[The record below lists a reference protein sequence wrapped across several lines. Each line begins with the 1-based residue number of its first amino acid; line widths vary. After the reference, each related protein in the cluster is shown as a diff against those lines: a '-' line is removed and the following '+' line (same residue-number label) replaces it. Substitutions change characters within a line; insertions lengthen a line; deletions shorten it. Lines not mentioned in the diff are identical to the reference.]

1 VSKAHDDS
9 SRASKDD
16 ARGAKVAG
24 DAKKVTVDGATPR
37 RVRSAGPRERSG
49 PIGITSGDFSTP
61 LVRKRTTTQP
71 RGVPVVGNQVVPAAP
86 SLDEPVKA
94 AIPDD
99 AVDDDPITPPP
110 EPAAE
115 PVSEDTLQIAPPA
128 AVGATPAAPVDAIPV
143 AMPTRPAP
151 PPVPSD
157 DDPFS
162 PGGPAPRVD
171 IDAEAALLAAEAA
184 AVRALDSG
192 PLTPPPEVLSSAAPA
207 AAPDLAETPTPPPEV
222 KAPTP
227 APETTVT
234 RTPPPDVV
242 AAARTPLPEPMA
254 APLTP
259 APEAVVAP
267 RPPLPDSAD
276 ATLTPPPTMVS
287 SVKAASE
294 ITVTRTPSP
303 ELVAATRTPPP
314 EIGAVLTPPPH
325 LSDDYSSPIAAA
337 AAAAASAV
345 EPLTPPPELQAPPA
359 EEAGSNGAGLAPGAE
374 GAPLPTLEMQANV
387 GLATLPAVALSDAEG
402 EVPGHDSAGATPSE
416 EALDA
421 EVDGDEHVEMM
432 DGSEEGVDVSPTTQA
447 QALRGPALKA
457 APPPIPGR
465 HLRTPGPELIAPP
478 PPVVAAVAV
487 VPPII
492 PEALAQRP
500 RRPKRSKPWFEEV
513 FDEDYL
519 RTLPFMRADQ
529 TLREVEFVADA
540 LRVGAGAEILDV
552 ACGYGRHAFEL
563 VQRGYNVTGLDLS
576 LPLLLRAAEESKR
589 LSLPV
594 KFVHGDMREMEFEQQ
609 FDGAYSMLTSFGY
622 FDEDTNLRVAERIG
636 RALKP
641 GARFLLD
648 IVNRDYVVSDLPVR
662 VWWEGTGC
670 VVLEEV
676 DFNFHTSRIV
686 THRSIVFEDGRQL
699 EQEMSVRA
707 YSLHEIGRLL
717 RQAGFRVID
726 VSGGL
731 NTRGQFFGNV
741 SRSLLIV
748 AEKREADSA
757 QPL

>member
-9 SRASKDD
+9 SRGSKDQT
-16 ARGAKVAG
+16 RGTKVAA
-24 DAKKVTVDGATPR
+24 DPKKVVDGATPR
-37 RVRSAGPRERSG
+37 RVRPTGPRERSG

-61 LVRKRTTTQP
+61 VVRKRTTTQP
-71 RGVPVVGNQVVPAAP
+71 RGTPILGNQVLPTP

-94 AIPDD
+94 SVADAIEDEP
-99 AVDDDPITPPP
+99 VTPPP
-110 EPAAE
+110 ALADAPAPDAE
-115 PVSEDTLQIAPPA
+115 A
-128 AVGATPAAPVDAIPV
+128 AVDLGALPSAPVEGIPV
-143 AMPTRPAP
+143 AMPIRP
-151 PPVPSD
+151 PPLPTGD
-157 DDPFS
+157 DDPFAS
-162 PGGPAPRVD
+162 PAPARVD
-171 IDAEAALLAAEAA
+171 IDAEAAALAAEAA

-192 PLTPPPEVLSSAAPA
+192 PLTPPPEVVAAQKAPTSDAPEA
-207 AAPDLAETPTPPPEV
+207 ATPPPEV
-222 KAPTP
+222 KAAPQTP
-227 APETTVT
+227 APEITLTG
-234 RTPPPDVV
+234 TPPADPG
-242 AAARTPLPEPMA
+242 
-254 APLTP
+254 
-259 APEAVVAP
+259 
-267 RPPLPDSAD
+267 D
-276 ATLTPPPTMVS
+276 ATLTPPPEV
-287 SVKAASE
+287 AAAKVAPE
-294 ITVTRTPSP
+294 IT
-303 ELVAATRTPPP
+303 LMRTPPP
-314 EIGAVLTPPPH
+314 ELVEATRTPLPETASVRTPAPRA
-325 LSDDYSSPIAAA
+325 SDDHSSPIAAA
-337 AAAAASAV
+337 AAAAAAAADADADQV
-345 EPLTPPPELQAPPA
+345 TPPPEPKLHEPTASAQ
-359 EEAGSNGAGLAPGAE
+359 GADIEPGAD
-374 GAPLPTLEMQANV
+374 GAALPSLEMQANA
-387 GLATLPAVALSDAEG
+387 GLATLPAVALSDADGLVSNES
-402 EVPGHDSAGATPSE
+402 VAD

-421 EVDGDEHVEMM
+421 EVDADEHVEMM
-432 DGSEEGVDVSPTTQA
+432 EGGEDGVDASPADQA
-447 QALRGPALKA
+447 RALRGP
-457 APPPIPGR
+457 APPPIPGT

-478 PPVVAAVAV
+478 PDPRPAPAA
-487 VPPII
+487 PPTL

-529 TLREVEFVADA
+529 TLREVEFISEA
-540 LRVGAGAEILDV
+540 LRAGAGAEILDV
-552 ACGYGRHAFEL
+552 GCGYGRHAFEL

-589 LSLPV
+589 RALPV
-594 KFVHGDMREMEFEQQ
+594 KFVQGDMREMEFEKQ

-686 THRSIVFEDGRQL
+686 THRSIVFEDGRQV
-699 EQEMSVRA
+699 EQEISVRA

-717 RQAGFRVID
+717 RQAGFRVMD

-748 AEKREADSA
+748 AEKRDSDTA